1 MGWVMSEALRLY
13 PSAPNAQRQ
22 AKEDIRVGQVVIPKG
37 TNMWIDIMSMNH
49 DGGLW
54 GESVHDFRP
63 ERFEA
68 DGVHGGCSSKM
79 GYVPF
84 GFGGRMCI
92 GRNLSAMEF
101 KIVLTLMLTRFT
113 FSPSPYYCH
122 SPIIMLSL
130 RPSKGLPILVQP
142 VN

>member
-1 MGWVMSEALRLY
+1 MDWVMSEALRLY

-22 AKEDIRVGQVVIPKG
+22 AKEDIRVGEVVIPKG
-37 TNMWIDIMSMNH
+37 TNMWIDIVSMNH
-49 DGGLW
+49 DRDLW
-54 GESVHDFRP
+54 GETVNDFRP

-68 DGVHGGCSSKM
+68 DGVHGGCNSKM

-92 GRNLSAMEF
+92 GRNLSAMEY
-101 KIVLTLMLTRFT
+101 KIVLTLILTRFS

-122 SPIIMLSL
+122 SPVIMLSL
-130 RPSKGLPILVQP
+130 RPGKGLPLLVQP
-142 VN
+142 VD